1 MPRLGDSFNFF
12 IERFRFVNSTIFFYL
27 HRSILLLNIMQNR
40 TRGITSISFI
50 ALGVSMLM
58 FSACGDSNT
67 NEQDVTK
74 VDPKVL
80 DTSDAMGIS
89 INGRLFSIPS
99 PFQTAELIKST
110 GAPYNAAMLNS
121 TDQTANYSTKFN
133 KALNLGVYGADLGY
147 ATMYD
152 NTTDA
157 MSYLSSV
164 EQLSKELDMGGAFSE
179 DIIDRF
185 SENMGN
191 KDSMLV
197 IVSDAY
203 RNGDEYLKTNDR
215 AQEAGLVLT
224 GGWIEAL
231 YFACEVVNKTKDQK
245 IINRIG
251 EQKTTLGNLIEL
263 LEQYNTE
270 ESIANL
276 IGEMQSLYTLFDEI
290 KVTYTYQ
297 KPETDAENRVTV
309 IKSSTKVDITPDNLN
324 TITLKVKELRTKIVQ
339 SEL

>member
-1 MPRLGDSFNFF
+1 
-12 IERFRFVNSTIFFYL
+12 
-27 HRSILLLNIMQNR
+27 
-40 TRGITSISFI
+40 
-50 ALGVSMLM
+50 
-58 FSACGDSNT
+58 
-67 NEQDVTK
+67 
-74 VDPKVL
+74 
-80 DTSDAMGIS
+80 
-89 INGRLFSIPS
+89 
-99 PFQTAELIKST
+99 
-110 GAPYNAAMLNS
+110 
-121 TDQTANYSTKFN
+121 
-133 KALNLGVYGADLGY
+133 
-147 ATMYD
+147 

-270 ESIANL
+270 ESIA
-276 IGEMQSLYTLFDEI
+276 
-290 KVTYTYQ
+290 
-297 KPETDAENRVTV
+297 
-309 IKSSTKVDITPDNLN
+309 
-324 TITLKVKELRTKIVQ
+324 
-339 SEL
+339 